1 MLLRAMSHELRAW
14 SALKL
19 TARGSWL
26 VALVIVSTSLQA
38 QESHIPLHDG
48 WTFCQVGKEQW
59 YSAEVPGVVQTD
71 LLRHGLIPDFYKGS
85 NIDSVQWIENED
97 WIYKRTIVAND
108 SLLKHGHVD
117 LVFKGLDT
125 FAEVYLN
132 DSLLGKA
139 DNMFRTWE
147 WPIKEALR
155 PGANEL
161 KVIFRSPI
169 KEGAKLRDAYG
180 IQLPHDNDPT
190 GVSPYIRKAAYQF
203 GWDFCP
209 RLVTSGIWQGVEL
222 RCWSKARIRWAHLT
236 NKMLGAPEL
245 FMNFAKLDIDS
256 SFGGKLRLITL
267 LDGKEVDRTEPMEP
281 ATRMVFGGGEVPKG
295 DWWPNGE
302 GEHRVHKVQV
312 QLKAGGE
319 LLSEWTGPW
328 AHRTIELDRS
338 AYPTGSV
345 FRFSIN
351 GQPTFIKGCNLIPPD
366 LLLQVAGDGAWVSLV
381 REMQRSQFNMVR
393 IWGGGVYPPEAFFD
407 ACDTAGILVWQDFM
421 FANLVPAEGE
431 FLLGVRQEI
440 LDQGTR
446 LRVHPSFALFC
457 GNNELD
463 VAWKNWG
470 WQSTYTLHGADST
483 RVEQQNSTLFDTV
496 LPKAAEYANVPYVPT
511 SPLSNWGNAEGLKNG
526 DLHYWGVWHGD
537 SAFSSFKNNVGRFV
551 SEYGFQSYPDSALLS
566 HYIDPKEL
574 TLGSPAMK
582 RMQRSYKT
590 DKPIWDAIKR
600 ELGKEPK
607 TLGAFIEDSQEVQAK
622 AYRMAIEAH
631 MAAQPH
637 CMGTLFWQLNDC
649 WPGPSWSL
657 IDFEGN
663 WKPGMYEVQR
673 LYQTK

>member
-1 MLLRAMSHELRAW
+1 MVMAV
-14 SALKL
+14 
-19 TARGSWL
+19 G
-26 VALVIVSTSLQA
+26 A
-38 QESHIPLHDG
+38 QEVHIPLNDG
-48 WTFCQVGKEQW
+48 WSFCQVGKEQW
-59 YSAEVPGVVQTD
+59 FTAEVPGVVQTD
-71 LLRHGLIPDFYKGS
+71 LLRHGLIPDFYQGS

-97 WIYKRTIVAND
+97 WIYKRTLFVTD
-108 SLLKHGHVD
+108 TLLRHGHLD

-147 WPIKEALR
+147 WPVKDALK

-190 GVSPYIRKAAYQF
+190 GVSPYVRKAAYQF

-222 RCWSKARIRWAHLT
+222 RGWDVGRIIHVDLT
-236 NKMLGAPEL
+236 QVHEQGKTSVMVDVRC
-245 FMNFAKLDIDS
+245 DIPQANS
-256 SFGGKLRLITL
+256 RVIKVR
-267 LDGKEVDRTEPMEP
+267 LDGQEDRSYPGNNGEMPGGGSRFTIEQPRMWWPHGSGEQPLYAVEVDLLCDGVIRSTWQGRVGLRT
-281 ATRMVFGGGEVPKG
+281 V
-295 DWWPNGE
+295 
-302 GEHRVHKVQV
+302 
-312 QLKAGGE
+312 
-319 LLSEWTGPW
+319 
-328 AHRTIELDRS
+328 ELDRS
-338 AYPTGSV
+338 KDDQGERFL
-345 FRFSIN
+345 FRVN
-351 GQPTFIKGCNLIPPD
+351 GKDLLIKGANMVPPSMV
-366 LLLQVAGDGAWVSLV
+366 LPQAGDDAWVRAV
-381 REMQRSQFNMVR
+381 AEMQRSGMNMVR
-393 IWGGGVYPPEAFFD
+393 IWAGGVYPPDAFFH
-407 ACDTAGILVWQDFM
+407 ACDTAGILVWQDYM
-421 FANLVPAEGE
+421 LANMVPGNEE
-431 FLLGVRQEI
+431 FLQDLEKEAHEQQE
-440 LDQGTR
+440 R
-446 LRVHPSFALFC
+446 LEHHPSFALWC

-463 VAWKNWG
+463 VAWRNWG
-470 WQSTYTLHGADST
+470 WQSTYGLHGADSA
-483 RVEQQNSTLFDTV
+483 RVR
-496 LPKAAEYANVPYVPT
+496 KAYDEVFEEKDGYLRTGHLGPDYIST
-511 SPLSNWGNAEGLKNG
+511 SPLSNWGNAEGLRSG

-537 SAFSSFKNNVGRFV
+537 SAYSAFANNVGRFV
-551 SEYGFQSYPDSALLS
+551 SEYGFQSYPDSALLAR
-566 HYIDPKEL
+566 YNDPKDL
-574 TLGSPAMK
+574 NLGSPTMK
-582 RMQRSYKT
+582 RLQRSYKT

-607 TLGAFIEDSQEVQAK
+607 TFGEFVEASQEVQAK

-673 LYQTK
+673 LYGR

>member
-1 MLLRAMSHELRAW
+1 MSARFSVVGCLLS
-14 SALKL
+14 SAL
-19 TARGSWL
+19 AC
-26 VALVIVSTSLQA
+26 A
-38 QESHIPLHDG
+38 QESHIALNDG

-71 LLRHGLIPDFYKGS
+71 LLRNGLILDFYKGS

-97 WIYKRTIVAND
+97 WIYARTIVAND
-108 SLLKHGHVD
+108 SLLEHGHVD

-147 WPIKEALR
+147 WSIKELLK

-161 KVIFRSPI
+161 KLIFRSPI
-169 KEGAKLRDAYG
+169 KEGAKRRDAYG
-180 IQLPHDNDPT
+180 IQLPHDNDPS

-209 RLVTSGIWQGVEL
+209 RLVTSGIWQGVDL
-222 RCWSKARIRWAHLT
+222 RCWSKVRF
-236 NKMLGAPEL
+236 N
-245 FMNFAKLDIDS
+245 
-256 SFGGKLRLITL
+256 SFEVSAEPKGKDLHVSIITYADPSGVGETVKFK
-267 LDGKEVDRTEPMEP
+267 LDGKIFHHM
-281 ATRMVFGGGEVPKG
+281 RMV
-295 DWWPNGE
+295 PNGE
-302 GEHRVHKVQV
+302 WGMAGFEGKVKLPDLWWPDGEGDQPLHTV
-312 QLKAGGE
+312 
-319 LLSEWTGPW
+319 
-328 AHRTIELDRS
+328 
-338 AYPTGSV
+338 SV
-345 FRFSIN
+345 EMIN
-351 GQPTFIKGCNLIPPD
+351 GKGDVVHSMHKRMGFRSVELVNSEDGTGKPFSFRINGRDIFMRGCNVVPP
-366 LLLQVAGDGAWVSLV
+366 SLV
-381 REMQRSQFNMVR
+381 PTSEGDRAWLVLVSTMQRANMNMAR
-393 IWGGGVYPPEAFFD
+393 IWAGGVYPPEAFYD

-421 FANLVPAEGE
+421 MGNIIPANRE
-431 FLLGVRQEI
+431 FLDNLWLEGSEFVERTMHHPSLAVLCGDNELGV
-440 LDQGTR
+440 
-446 LRVHPSFALFC
+446 
-457 GNNELD
+457 
-463 VAWKNWG
+463 AWRNWG
-470 WQSTYTLHGADST
+470 WQERYTLHGNDSARVANGYADALELLAKPVVG
-483 RVEQQNSTLFDTV
+483 RRI
-496 LPKAAEYANVPYVPT
+496 PYTPT
-511 SPLSNWGNAEGLKNG
+511 SPLSNWGNAEGLKSG

-551 SEYGFQSYPDSALLS
+551 SEYGFQSYPDSAMLS

-574 TLGSPAMK
+574 YLGSPTMK

-607 TLGAFIEDSQEVQAK
+607 TLGEFIEDSQEVQAK

-673 LYQTK
+673 LYQSK

>member
-1 MLLRAMSHELRAW
+1 MRALSVVGCLLS
-14 SALKL
+14 
-19 TARGSWL
+19 
-26 VALVIVSTSLQA
+26 VALTRA
-38 QESHIPLHDG
+38 QESHIPLNDG
-48 WTFCQVGKEQW
+48 WTFCQAGKEQW
-59 YSAEVPGVVQTD
+59 YTAEVPGVVQTD

-147 WPIKEALR
+147 WPIKELLR
-155 PGANEL
+155 PGGNEL

-169 KEGAKLRDAYG
+169 KEGAILRDAYG
-180 IQLPHDNDPT
+180 IQLPHDNDPS
-190 GVSPYIRKAAYQF
+190 GVSPYMRKAAYQF

-222 RCWSKARIRWAHLT
+222 RCWSQVRITSVEVSVSGLAAAELVATVFLNTDGILSKRVRVRAFIDGQEEGRTLRVEATGSIRVEGIPRPVGGNWEPLGSGNREFHRIRLRVE
-236 NKMLGAPEL
+236 LGST
-245 FMNFAKLDIDS
+245 I
-256 SFGGKLRLITL
+256 
-267 LDGKEVDRTEPMEP
+267 
-281 ATRMVFGGGEVPKG
+281 
-295 DWWPNGE
+295 
-302 GEHRVHKVQV
+302 
-312 QLKAGGE
+312 
-319 LLSEWTGPW
+319 LSEWSALW
-328 AHRTIELDRS
+328 AEKAIELAAYPDSTGRVFKFLVNGREVFIRGCNIVPPSVLPSAPDSCWLALVRSMRS
-338 AYPTGSV
+338 AN
-345 FRFSIN
+345 I
-351 GQPTFIKGCNLIPPD
+351 
-366 LLLQVAGDGAWVSLV
+366 
-381 REMQRSQFNMVR
+381 NMVR
-393 IWGGGVYPPEAFFD
+393 VWAGGIYPPEVFFD
-407 ACDTAGILVWQDFM
+407 ACDTAGIMVWQDFM
-421 FANLVPAEGE
+421 FASISPFEGD
-431 FLLGVRQEI
+431 FLQNSLEEVKEQFRRIGR
-440 LDQGTR
+440 
-446 LRVHPSFALFC
+446 HPSAVMWS
-457 GNNELD
+457 GNNELR
-463 VAWKNWG
+463 VAWQNWG
-470 WQSTYTLHGADST
+470 WQTRYALHGQDSLRVADMSDRFFNEELYLAIHSYYN
-483 RVEQQNSTLFDTV
+483 RVSYT
-496 LPKAAEYANVPYVPT
+496 PT
-511 SPLSNWGNAEGLKNG
+511 SPLSNWGNAEGLKSG

-574 TLGSPAMK
+574 YLGSPAMK

-590 DKPIWDAIKR
+590 DKPIWDAIAR

-607 TLGAFIEDSQEVQAK
+607 TLGEFIEDSQEVQAK

-657 IDFEGN
+657 IDYEGN

-673 LYQTK
+673 LYRQKDD

>member
-1 MLLRAMSHELRAW
+1 MSARLSVVCCLLS
-14 SALKL
+14 
-19 TARGSWL
+19 G
-26 VALVIVSTSLQA
+26 ALVCA
-38 QESHIPLHDG
+38 QESHITLHDG
-48 WTFCQVGKEQW
+48 WTFCQAGKEQW

-71 LLRHGLIPDFYKGS
+71 LLRHGLIPEFYKGS

-132 DSLLGKA
+132 DSMLGKA

-147 WPIKEALR
+147 WPIKEVLKT
-155 PGANEL
+155 GANVL

-180 IQLPHDNDPT
+180 IQLPHDNDPS

-222 RCWSKARIRWAHLT
+222 RCWNDVLIYQPFLT
-236 NKMLGAPEL
+236 QKWHGDTVDLTVAAGLLPAV
-245 FMNFAKLDIDS
+245 
-256 SFGGKLRLITL
+256 T
-267 LDGKEVDRTEPMEP
+267 LDGRYRASVYLDGTLEARMPAGPEKNEHGITTISIPHPERWWPANEGKQTMHEVRIDLFHDDGLIGSV
-281 ATRMVFGGGEVPKG
+281 TRMIG
-295 DWWPNGE
+295 
-302 GEHRVHKVQV
+302 
-312 QLKAGGE
+312 L
-319 LLSEWTGPW
+319 
-328 AHRTIELDRS
+328 RTMELDE
-338 AYPTGSV
+338 TGSDGTRSFTFKV
-345 FRFSIN
+345 N
-351 GQPTFIKGCNLIPPD
+351 GRRIFMKGCNIVPPAMVPSGSDSAWVALVGHMKAGHMNMARIWAGGIYPPD
-366 LLLQVAGDGAWVSLV
+366 
-381 REMQRSQFNMVR
+381 
-393 IWGGGVYPPEAFFD
+393 AFFD
-407 ACDTAGILVWQDFM
+407 ACDKAGILVWQDLM
-421 FANLVPAEGE
+421 FANMTPGNDA
-431 FLLGVRQEI
+431 FLRQVETEAVHQV
-440 LDQGTR
+440 LR
-446 LRVHPSFALFC
+446 LMGHPSLALWC

-463 VAWKNWG
+463 VAWRNWG
-470 WQSTYTLHGADST
+470 WQKTYQIHGVDST
-483 RVEQQNSTLFDTV
+483 RVIDAHRQLFWGPTLSM
-496 LPKAAEYANVPYVPT
+496 LAEHMSKVPYSPT

-537 SAFSSFKNNVGRFV
+537 SAVSSFKNNVGRFV
-551 SEYGFQSYPDSALLS
+551 SEYGFQSYADSALLS
-566 HYIDPKEL
+566 HYIDPNDL
-574 TLGSPAMK
+574 HLGSPAMK

-600 ELGKEPK
+600 ELGNEPK
-607 TLGAFIEDSQEVQAK
+607 TLGEFIEDSQEVQAK

>member
-1 MLLRAMSHELRAW
+1 MSARLSVVGCLLSG
-14 SALKL
+14 AL
-19 TARGSWL
+19 AC
-26 VALVIVSTSLQA
+26 A

-48 WTFCQVGKEQW
+48 WTFCQAGKQQW

-108 SLLKHGHVD
+108 SLLKNGHVD

-147 WPIKEALR
+147 WPIKELLK

-180 IQLPHDNDPT
+180 MQLPHDNDPS

-222 RCWSKARIRWAHLT
+222 RSWNKARIRGVSVKQRIDRVGKKGRWGTVDVEIDPDPGQRVATRITFDGKDVGEGWFKPAEFEGWFPRGHGKQVLHKLKVELRSGKSVLDT
-236 NKMLGAPEL
+236 WEQDVGFILYELVVEADPAAFTLHVNGAPV
-245 FMNFAKLDIDS
+245 FA
-256 SFGGKLRLITL
+256 
-267 LDGKEVDRTEPMEP
+267 
-281 ATRMVFGGGEVPKG
+281 
-295 DWWPNGE
+295 
-302 GEHRVHKVQV
+302 
-312 QLKAGGE
+312 
-319 LLSEWTGPW
+319 
-328 AHRTIELDRS
+328 
-338 AYPTGSV
+338 
-345 FRFSIN
+345 
-351 GQPTFIKGCNLIPPD
+351 KGCNIVPPN
-366 LLLQVAGDGAWVSLV
+366 LRPGENAAHAWRELVAQ
-381 REMQRSQFNMVR
+381 MSQAGMNMARV
-393 IWGGGVYPPEAFFD
+393 WSGGVYPPDAFFS
-407 ACDTAGILVWQDFM
+407 ACDTAGIMVWQDFM
-421 FANLVPAEGE
+421 FANMMPGDSTFKQNVMGE
-431 FLLGVRQEI
+431 VKAQIDRIAL
-440 LDQGTR
+440 
-446 LRVHPSFALFC
+446 HPSVALFC
-457 GNNELD
+457 GDNELD

-470 WQSTYTLHGADST
+470 WQDRYSLNAEDST
-483 RVEQQNSTLFDTV
+483 FIYADYARLSWDLFLATR
-496 LPKAAEYANVPYVPT
+496 LFSQVPFTPT
-511 SPLSNWGNAEGLKNG
+511 SPLSNWGNAEGLKSG

-574 TLGSPAMK
+574 YLGSPAMK

-607 TLGAFIEDSQEVQAK
+607 TLGEFIEDSQEVQAK

-657 IDFEGN
+657 IDYEGN

-673 LYQTK
+673 LYRAE